1 MDEVEEIKSRIDIV
15 ELIGKYVV
23 LKQAGRNFKGLCPF
37 HQEKSGSFMVNPE
50 LGIYKCF
57 GCGKAGD
64 IFNFVQ
70 EVEGLEFVEALEML
84 AEKAGI
90 TLQKRKPTEKEGR
103 MKKLY
108 DLHEMAAEYYHYLL
122 MQHPVGEVARKYL
135 DSRQIG
141 LKLIN
146 TFQIGFSM
154 NDWEGL
160 KRYLVDKKKVD
171 PDLLVEGGL
180 LGKNNTGRY
189 YDRFRGRVMF
199 PLRDHRGK
207 VVGMAGRVIPGYSD
221 EKDSPKYI
229 NSPETP
235 IYHKSN
241 VLYGLYEAKKDIKDH
256 DRVVLVEGE
265 LDMISSFS
273 SGIGETAAI
282 KGTALTAEQIKLL
295 SRYTHNLVIALDADV
310 AGDIAAKRGIG
321 MAEEA
326 GMNIKVIMISE
337 GKDPDEVAR
346 KSPQLWKKMVDEAVD
361 IYEFYI
367 ETAREKYNLSTI
379 DGKKFFT
386 NEVLPI
392 VGKITNQVV
401 RNYYMKK
408 CATLLDSDVDSVEKE
423 LNRIVRG
430 ERVERVSEVRVEKVD
445 SEQNRYREYLR
456 LLWSLPKEDS
466 FVVAKK
472 FEQLTYGGNFG
483 EILRLWLGSRGN
495 YDVAEFVKNLP
506 EELKPQAQLIYMEPV
521 EGEKNLE
528 ESTEDIWKFLVKKK
542 IEQLRKELKEAEKA
556 KDDKKSGEILGLVVE
571 WSKMLS

>member
-1 MDEVEEIKSRIDIV
+1 MDEVEQIKSRIDIV
-15 ELIGKYVV
+15 ELISKYVA

-64 IFNFVQ
+64 VFNFVQ
-70 EVEGLEFVEALEML
+70 EIEGLEFVEALEML
-84 AEKAGI
+84 AEKAGV
-90 TLQKRKPTEKEGR
+90 TLQKRKPSEKEGR

-108 DLHEMAAEYYHYLL
+108 EIHELAAEYFHYLL

-135 DSRQIG
+135 DNRQIG

-146 TFQIGFSM
+146 TFQIGFSV

-160 KRYLVDKKKVD
+160 KSYLVDKKKID
-171 PDLLVEGGL
+171 PELLVEGGL
-180 LGKNNTGRY
+180 LGRNASGRY
-189 YDRFRGRVMF
+189 YDRFRGRIMF

-235 IYHKSN
+235 IYHKSH
-241 VLYGLYEAKKDIKDH
+241 VLYGLYEAKKDIKDR

-273 SGIGETAAI
+273 SGIGETVAI
-282 KGTALTAEQIKLL
+282 KGTALTAEQIRLL
-295 SRYTHNLVIALDADV
+295 SRYTRNLVIALDADV
-310 AGDIAAKRGIG
+310 AGDAAAKRGIS

-337 GKDPDEVAR
+337 GKDPDDVAR
-346 KSPQLWKKMVDEAVD
+346 KFPQLWKKMVDEAVD

-367 ETAREKYNLSTI
+367 ETAREKYDLSNI
-379 DGKKFFT
+379 DGKKSFT
-386 NEVLPI
+386 REVLPI

-401 RNYYMKK
+401 RNFYLKK

-423 LNRIVRG
+423 LDRVLRG
-430 ERVERVSEVRVEKVD
+430 ERIERVEEVRVEKLD

-456 LLWSLPKEDS
+456 LLWSVPGDES
-466 FVVAKK
+466 TVVAKK
-472 FEQLTYGGNFG
+472 FVDLDFGGNFG

-495 YDVAEFVKNLP
+495 YEVADFVKNLP
-506 EELKPQAQLIYMEPV
+506 EGLRDKASHIYMEPV
-521 EGEKNLE
+521 EGEKNLSE
-528 ESTEDIWKFLVKKK
+528 ATEDLWRFLVKRK
-542 IEQLRKELKEAEKA
+542 IEELRKKLKELE
-556 KDDKKSGEILGLVVE
+556 KSGDNKEVNEVLKLVVK
-571 WSKMLS
+571 WSKLLS